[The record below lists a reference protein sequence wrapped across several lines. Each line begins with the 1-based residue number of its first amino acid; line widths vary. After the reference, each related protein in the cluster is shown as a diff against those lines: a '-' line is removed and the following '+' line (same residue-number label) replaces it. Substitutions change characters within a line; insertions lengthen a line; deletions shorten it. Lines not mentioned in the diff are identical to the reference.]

1 MRDMSFGM
9 LTYIEDILYFYRKEL
24 VILRRCICEWLE
36 LQVWTCREKS
46 VLKRIDVTFTES
58 EDQNRMKFFPKRGLI
73 RILESET

>member
-46 VLKRIDVTFTES
+46 VLKSD
-58 EDQNRMKFFPKRGLI
+58 
-73 RILESET
+73 